1 MKKIFYLVITICLML
16 YCIPGMVN
24 ATGESSFDFL
34 KIGDSAHAL
43 AVGEA
48 VISIAEGI
56 DAMKYNPAGLVDSKN
71 LKLGRFSATYIKW
84 LHEMNYINAG
94 VVKPLAVS
102 SQGADK
108 IIGLKFSSLSHTP
121 FTEIDE
127 FGNELDSMNAGDMAV
142 TIGYGVGLEKIKAGM
157 NLNYL
162 RSVLDDSSASAFT
175 IDLGIMYSFA
185 LPVIRTF
192 KQFASDK
199 KENLL
204 IGFSARNIF
213 IGLNSAF
220 EKQGGPLP
228 AIIGVG
234 MDYLAVKNLDI
245 LLDMC
250 YDTDSGFLM
259 NSGLQYAL
267 FEILKIRA
275 GYKLAGKT
283 TNKFSAGAGIEYA
296 KKLIYSLDLAYIPN
310 NLLGNNIAASF
321 GVAF

>member
-1 MKKIFYLVITICLML
+1 
-16 YCIPGMVN
+16 MVN
-24 ATGESSFDFL
+24 AAGESSFDFL

-43 AVGEA
+43 ALGEA
-48 VISIAEGI
+48 VISSAKGI

-71 LKLGRFSATYIKW
+71 LKFGEFSATYIKW
-84 LHEMNYINAG
+84 LYEMNYISAG
-94 VVKPLAVS
+94 VVKPLAAS
-102 SQGADK
+102 SQGVDK
-108 IIGLKFSSLSHTP
+108 VVGLKFSSLSHTP
-121 FTEIDE
+121 FAEIDE

-142 TIGYGVGLEKIKAGM
+142 TIGYGVGFKKIKAGM

-162 RSVLDDSSASAFT
+162 RSVLDDSSAAAFT

-192 KQFASDK
+192 QQFASDK

-204 IGFSARNIF
+204 VGFSARNIF
-213 IGLNSAF
+213 IGLSSAF
-220 EKQGGPLP
+220 EKQGDPLP

-234 MDYLAVKNLDI
+234 MDYLAVKNMDI

-267 FEILKIRA
+267 FKMLKIRA

-283 TNKFSAGAGIEYA
+283 TNKFSAGAGFEYT
-296 KKLIYSLDLAYIPN
+296 KKFIYSVDFAYIPN
-310 NLLGNNIAASF
+310 SLLGNNIAASF
-321 GVAF
+321 GIAF